1 MDTWTHSLGHIAMS
15 TIHAAAEPGPAATK
29 RQVYSP
35 LEIYWAAFQEWR
47 KRTRLQADLIDLSDR
62 ELMDIG
68 ISRGEID
75 YVVSHRGSDPLGIR
89 SAE

>member
-1 MDTWTHSLGHIAMS
+1 MS
-15 TIHAAAEPGPAATK
+15 TIHRTVGR
-29 RQVYSP
+29 RQVTTRRQVFSL

-47 KRTRLQADLIDLSDR
+47 KRARLQADLIDLSDR

-75 YVVSHRGSDPLGIR
+75 YVVSHRGGDPRGIR

>member
-1 MDTWTHSLGHIAMS
+1 MS
-15 TIHAAAEPGPAATK
+15 TIHGTTELRRATAR
-29 RQVYSP
+29 RQVFSP

-47 KRTRLQADLIDLSDR
+47 KRARVRADLTDLSDH

-68 ISRGEID
+68 ISRGEVD
-75 YVVSHRGSDPLGIR
+75 YVVSHRGSDPRGIR

>member
-1 MDTWTHSLGHIAMS
+1 MS
-15 TIHAAAEPGPAATK
+15 TIHGITELRQATA
-29 RQVYSP
+29 RLQAFSP

-47 KRTRLQADLIDLSDR
+47 KRERLRADLTDLSDR

-75 YVVSHRGSDPLGIR
+75 YVASHRGSDPRGIR